1 MLLNVDFTKYNQTYT
16 KTKTTIAN
24 HTKNKL
30 VLVFNIMFSSR
41 KLWEKT

>member
-1 MLLNVDFTKYNQTYT
+1 MLLNVDFTKHIQTFI